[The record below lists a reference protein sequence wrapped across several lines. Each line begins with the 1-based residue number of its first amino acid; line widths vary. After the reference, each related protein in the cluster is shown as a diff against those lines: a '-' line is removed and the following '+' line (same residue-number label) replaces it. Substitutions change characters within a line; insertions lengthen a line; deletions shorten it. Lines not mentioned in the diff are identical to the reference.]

1 MGFPGDRRLGLR
13 HASVGRRLRAP
24 FARLLDRMADRSCSG
39 RQAGL
44 QEELLALQA
53 ARIVSETTK
62 CLWRA
67 SLPTWTITGH
77 LLLRQRRYGFH
88 VLDRID
94 RERDGAVLPSHC
106 R

>member
-1 MGFPGDRRLGLR
+1 MGNSGARSRL
-13 HASVGRRLRAP
+13 ASL
-24 FARLLDRMADRSCSG
+24 
-39 RQAGL
+39 
-44 QEELLALQA
+44 ELLQRPQKRSHRRSKFRLQPQGQEHDPDSANRALQA

-67 SLPTWTITGH
+67 SRPTWTITGH

-94 RERDGAVLPSHC
+94 RERDGAVLP
-106 R
+106 